1 MCRLFG
7 FKSVINSQ
15 VHTSLVHAENA
26 LGLQSLKHPD
36 GWGVAYYL
44 ESVPHLIKSVDKA
57 IDDHIFHK
65 VSGVVSSQTVVAHIR
80 KATHG
85 EKNILNS
92 HPFQYGKW
100 IFAHNGNLKEFEKY
114 KKDLIKHIDKELH
127 KFVLGSTDSEII
139 FALILS
145 ELKKIH
151 ALDKDDIPPKDLK
164 TAVEKAFQLITKH
177 SGPLCDDENPDPSEN
192 HLTIILTSG
201 KTMVAFNGGQH
212 LHYSTYKSKCSERDT
227 CPYFDPICEKKAQE
241 GDKVNHLIFSSEV
254 LQGENKWLDV
264 KKGELIGTDASM
276 VLFKENLNV
285 DFEKTKPTS

>member
-44 ESVPHLIKSVDKA
+44 ENVPHLIKSVDKA
-57 IDDHIFHK
+57 IDDQIFHK
-65 VSGVVSSQTVVAHIR
+65 VSGVVSSQTVLAHIR

-85 EKNILNS
+85 EKTILNS

-100 IFAHNGNLKEFEKY
+100 IFAHNGNLKGFETY
-114 KKDLIKHIDKELH
+114 KEQLISKVDKNLK

-139 FALILS
+139 FALILT
-145 ELKKIH
+145 EIKKLH
-151 ALDKDDIPPKDLK
+151 PLDKDDVPLDDLK
-164 TAVEKAFQLITKH
+164 QAVENAFQFITSH
-177 SGPLCDDENPDPSEN
+177 SGALCDDENPDPSEN
-192 HLTIILTSG
+192 HLTFILTSG
-201 KTMVAFNGGQH
+201 QTMLAFNGGQH
-212 LHYSTYKSKCSERDT
+212 LYFSTYKSKCSERET
-227 CPYFDPICEKKAQE
+227 CPHFDPICEQKANL

-254 LQGENKWLDV
+254 LHGENIWKDV
-264 KKGELIGTDASM
+264 QKGQLIGTDSSM
-276 VLFKENLNV
+276 TLYSEILNMK
-285 DFEKTKPTS
+285 FEKTRQTS